1 MRERPQPLQVYKHF
15 KGNYYQVL
23 SIAVHSETREE
34 LVIYRPLFD
43 MTEVYARPLDMFLS
57 EVDHDKYPDVE
68 QKYRFALVTGK
79 VKNRTPNSDVN
90 TEGEDSSCEMC
101 ATENPVPVATD
112 TQDET
117 ESVIG
122 TIEEPKVP
130 VIPQN
135 DRTEEPET
143 VEEPENDEAG
153 ETEEKEEDD
162 PKNLSLDEGLA
173 AFLDAS
179 TYAEKIEHLERMR
192 GRIDDNILN
201 TISAALDFESYRD
214 DSEGKYQ
221 EILDW
226 LKTKEKY
233 ECTRLRF

>member
-43 MTEVYARPLDMFLS
+43 MTVYARPLDMFLS

-79 VKNRTPNSDVN
+79 VKNRTPNSDDIA
-90 TEGEDSSCEMC
+90 EGEDSSCEKC
-101 ATENPVPVATD
+101 ATENPVPVAAD
-112 TQDET
+112 TKDEIK
-117 ESVIG
+117 SVVG

-135 DRTEEPET
+135 DRTEET
-143 VEEPENDEAG
+143 ISVEKPENDEIG
-153 ETEEKEEDD
+153 ETDEKEGN
-162 PKNLSLDEGLA
+162 PQKLSLDNGLA
-173 AFLDAS
+173 AFLDAP

-192 GRIDDNILN
+192 GRIDENILN

-214 DSEGKYQ
+214 DIDGKYQ